1 MDVAGGTV
9 SVIAQDL
16 LMSLSHLAV
25 HGSALTGRGHAA
37 PKRREAMM
45 SLRAALLISAAMIA
59 PGGAAW
65 AQTTSTAQ
73 TPPAAPSAQG
83 ATSPRTPQSQAT
95 PTPQDQPAE
104 SVTEAEDEE
113 AEVESITVTG
123 NREGIRTSI
132 DSISYSLANDLQAT
146 TGNLADALRNVPSV
160 DVDPEGNVSLR
171 GDGNV
176 TILVDGRPSGILSG
190 QGRGQAL
197 LQLPADQ
204 YARIEVMT
212 NPSAAYSPEGSGGV
226 INLITKP
233 TAPRPGVQTTGSVR
247 ANVGDGGRWNAGVS
261 GSYQKDKLTLSGD
274 LSYRADPQ
282 EFGFLRLREQFDTV
296 TGAVISTNRVEQNQD
311 SDQSGGFGR
320 FTAEYRLTDKTQL
333 TGELRGV
340 AFSGEGAG
348 GGIFE
353 TRDGAGN
360 LTTAYD
366 SLGAFDFDFVN
377 IGATARLL
385 HRFDDAGH
393 EWSNEV
399 RYDRNTNDSSGD
411 TSRRFTVP
419 VTPDVFERSERDSD
433 QVTFGFTSAYVRP
446 TSDGGRLRAGYELN
460 EQRPDEAVTFL
471 RGPSEAGLTIVPGFS
486 NRFEA
491 RQTVHALYGT
501 YERPLSEKLS
511 AQAGLRLEQADIEI
525 DDLTGGL
532 SASQDYFRAYPTG
545 HVQYQL
551 TEEQTLRA
559 SYSRRIQRPQPS
571 QLNPFVS
578 YGDPLSRSSGNP
590 DLEPQ
595 ETDSFEAMWQMRRN
609 QTFYQAT
616 AYLRDTDKAFTQV
629 ATDIG
634 EGILLTRP
642 ENLGSRRDTGLEVTA
657 NGRLHPTLRYNASVN
672 VFRQEIDAAGI
683 PGGGDREAT
692 LASGRLSFNWEPTA
706 KDFIQLSGF
715 WQGETLLAQG
725 TREAG
730 GMLNIGYRRKLTDKL
745 SLNVTGRDVLNSF
758 NNDTVYETPLFRDRN
773 EQEIKLRA
781 FYIGLTYAFGS
792 GPRRQ
797 PEQFDFSTSPAGG

>member
-1 MDVAGGTV
+1 MPLSRSVPHV
-9 SVIAQDL
+9 SGSTDSGNFS
-16 LMSLSHLAV
+16 SLSAFRTLLLA
-25 HGSALTGRGHAA
+25 T
-37 PKRREAMM
+37 
-45 SLRAALLISAAMIA
+45 AALAM
-59 PGGAAW
+59 PGLAS
-65 AQTTSTAQ
+65 AQTAASAQ
-73 TPPAAPSAQG
+73 TPPARPA
-83 ATSPRTPQSQAT
+83 ATSAPQEA
-95 PTPQDQPAE
+95 PAE
-104 SVTEAEDEE
+104 QAEE
-113 AEVESITVTG
+113 AEVESVTVTG

-146 TGNLADALRNVPSV
+146 TGSLADALRNVPSV

-171 GDGNV
+171 GDSGV
-176 TILVDGRPSGILSG
+176 TILVDGRPSGILTG

-233 TAPRPGVQTTGSVR
+233 TAPRPGIQTTGSVR
-247 ANVGDGGRWNAGVS
+247 ANVGDSGRWNTGVS

-274 LSYRADPQ
+274 LSYRADPNSV
-282 EFGFLRLREQFDTV
+282 EILRLRERLDPA
-296 TGAVISTNRVEQNQD
+296 TGAVVSTTTTDQTFESEQN
-311 SDQSGGFGR
+311 GGFGR

-340 AFSGEGAG
+340 SFSGEGPG
-348 GGIFE
+348 VGRYE
-353 TRDGAGN
+353 TRDEAGTVTN
-360 LTTAYD
+360 AYRRD
-366 SLGAFDFDFVN
+366 TRSEFDFIN
-377 IGATARLL
+377 WGATARLL

-393 EWSNEV
+393 EWSNEL
-399 RYDRNTNDSSGD
+399 RYDRNSNESEAPSVN
-411 TSRRFTVP
+411 RFTVP
-419 VTPDVFERSERDSD
+419 AGPDLFEVSTFEQD
-433 QVTFGFTSAYVRP
+433 QVTLGFTSAYVRP
-446 TSDGGRLRAGYELN
+446 TADGGRLRAGYELN
-460 EQRPDEAVTFL
+460 QQRPGQDVTL
-471 RGPSEAGLTIVPGFS
+471 ARGPSEAGLVAVPGFS

-501 YERPLSEKLS
+501 YERPFGEKFS
-511 AQAGLRLEQADIEI
+511 AQGGLRLEQADIQI

-532 SASQDYFRAYPTG
+532 SASQDYFRAYPTA
-545 HVQYQL
+545 HLQYQL
-551 TEEQTLRA
+551 TETQTLRG
-559 SYSRRIQRPQPS
+559 SYSRRIQRPQPA
-571 QLNPFVS
+571 QLNPFVI
-578 YGDPLSRSSGNP
+578 YGDPQNVRSGNP

-595 ETDSFEAMWQMRRN
+595 ETDAFEAMWQMRSG

-616 AYLRDTDKAFTQV
+616 AYLRDTDKAFTEV

-634 EGILLTRP
+634 GGVLLTRP
-642 ENLGSRRDTGLEVTA
+642 ENLGSRRDVGLEVTA

-706 KDFIQLSGF
+706 KDFIQVSGF
-715 WQGETLLAQG
+715 WQGEQLLAQG

-730 GMLNIGYRRKLTDKL
+730 GMLNVGYRRKLTDKL
-745 SLNVTGRDVLNSF
+745 SFNVTGRDVLNTF
-758 NNDTVYETPLFRDRN
+758 NNDTVYVTPLFRDRL
-773 EQEIKLRA
+773 EQNIKLRA